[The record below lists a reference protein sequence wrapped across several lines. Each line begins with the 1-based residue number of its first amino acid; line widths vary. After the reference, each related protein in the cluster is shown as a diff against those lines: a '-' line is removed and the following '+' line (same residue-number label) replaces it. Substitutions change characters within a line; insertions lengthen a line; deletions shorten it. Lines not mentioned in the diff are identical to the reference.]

1 MEVTIDMVDMSML
14 AVIPP
19 FPVRYGLSQ
28 SRSGSQ
34 EAKYSALRLI
44 ESKSPSEGLM
54 PSLPKNSQRG
64 DLFRIGP
71 AQGATFDPKAS
82 RWSHMRDP
90 MSDTPRPTPR
100 GPRDVHKCPLVTQP
114 RIFPQLAQQR
124 SYFDPSLSYF
134 ASLLLVLPPLRFP
147 SAQHGYG

>member
-44 ESKSPSEGLM
+44 ESKSPSEGLI
-54 PSLPKNSQRG
+54 LNAR
-64 DLFRIGP
+64 
-71 AQGATFDPKAS
+71 
-82 RWSHMRDP
+82 
-90 MSDTPRPTPR
+90 RPFPDWP
-100 GPRDVHKCPLVTQP
+100 GPRCH
-114 RIFPQLAQQR
+114 IR
-124 SYFDPSLSYF
+124 SKGL
-134 ASLLLVLPPLRFP
+134 
-147 SAQHGYG
+147 

>member
-1 MEVTIDMVDMSML
+1 MAMEVTIDMVDMSML

-54 PSLPKNSQRG
+54 PSLPKNSQRAETFSG
-64 DLFRIGP
+64 LARPKVPHSIQRPLG
-71 AQGATFDPKAS
+71 GA
-82 RWSHMRDP
+82 RC
-90 MSDTPRPTPR
+90 
-100 GPRDVHKCPLVTQP
+100 VIQ
-114 RIFPQLAQQR
+114 
-124 SYFDPSLSYF
+124 
-134 ASLLLVLPPLRFP
+134 
-147 SAQHGYG
+147 